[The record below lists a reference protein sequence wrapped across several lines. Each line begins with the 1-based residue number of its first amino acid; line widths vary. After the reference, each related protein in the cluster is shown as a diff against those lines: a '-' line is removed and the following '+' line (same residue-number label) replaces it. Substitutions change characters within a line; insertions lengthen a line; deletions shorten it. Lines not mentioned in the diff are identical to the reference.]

1 MLENIKCQVCI
12 REKIMERLNNIL
24 EEQLTESLDQII
36 ISNPRRA
43 ALAQKIKIRPVL
55 LKEQLNFQVTEY
67 KGKQVFHENLEKG
80 ALIAYILDQMNSFF
94 GQMELNSASKTVHVL
109 VSKKGTVTIKQK
121 VQKNEVK
128 PKELS
133 HNRKKRYILEEGTAI
148 PFLVDL
154 GVQTKEGKIVNSR
167 YDKFRQIN
175 RFLEFIQ
182 DIVEALP
189 KGRELTIVDFGCGK
203 SYLIFTIFKNYLL
216 EQGVD
221 ENHIISIELD
231 QRKDKKYRNPDTIL
245 DFIESSIVDEEQYYV
260 LLDEVQL
267 LEEFEEVLNSLL
279 HIKNVDVYVTGSN
292 SKFLSKDVITE
303 FRGRGDEIHIYPL
316 TFKEFMQVYEGDI
329 YHGWAEYVIY
339 GGLPLTVTMKT
350 EEQKV
355 NYLTKLFDETYLID
369 IIERHH
375 IEKSQE
381 LEDLVNILASVI
393 GSLTNVPKIE
403 ATFKS
408 VVQSNISGNTIRQYI
423 EYLEDAFVIN
433 KANRYNVKGRKY
445 IGTPLKYYFED
456 VGLRNARLGFRQI
469 EETHIMENIVYNELR
484 SRGYSVDVGVV
495 EKRGV
500 NQEGKMERIYLEIDF
515 IANLGSKRYYIQ
527 SAFSLPTEEKRL
539 QEKASLINV
548 NDSFK
553 KIILVKDV
561 MNVTRDEDGITT
573 MSIYDFLLKENS
585 LEL

>member
-1 MLENIKCQVCI
+1 
-12 REKIMERLNNIL
+12 
-24 EEQLTESLDQII
+24 
-36 ISNPRRA
+36 
-43 ALAQKIKIRPVL
+43 
-55 LKEQLNFQVTEY
+55 
-67 KGKQVFHENLEKG
+67 
-80 ALIAYILDQMNSFF
+80 MN
-94 GQMELNSASKTVHVL
+94 
-109 VSKKGTVTIKQK
+109 
-121 VQKNEVK
+121 
-128 PKELS
+128 
-133 HNRKKRYILEEGTAI
+133 
-148 PFLVDL
+148 
-154 GVQTKEGKIVNSR
+154 
-167 YDKFRQIN
+167 IN
-175 RFLEFIQ
+175 RDKYLNDLINRMHNGM
-182 DIVEALP
+182 IKVVT
-189 KGRELTIVDFGCGK
+189 GIRRCGK

-231 QRKDKKYRNPDTIL
+231 QRKDKKYRNPDAIL
-245 DFIESSIVDEEQYYV
+245 DFIESSIADEEQYYV

-316 TFKEFMQVYEGDI
+316 TFKEFMQVYEGDV

-339 GGLPLTVTMKT
+339 GGLPLAVTMKT
-350 EEQKV
+350 QEQKI
-355 NYLTKLFDETYLID
+355 NYLTRLFEETYLID

-375 IEKSQE
+375 IDKTQE
-381 LEDLVNILASVI
+381 LEDLVSILASAI

-408 VVQSNISGNTIRQYI
+408 VVHSNISGNTIRQYI
-423 EYLEDAFVIN
+423 EYLEDAFIIN

-456 VGLRNARLGFRQI
+456 VGLRNAKLGFRQI

-500 NQEGKMERIYLEIDF
+500 NQKGKMERIYLEIDF

-527 SAFSLPTEEKRL
+527 SAFSMPTEEKRL
-539 QEKASLINV
+539 QEKASLVNV

>member
-1 MLENIKCQVCI
+1 MTNMSKIINMLL
-12 REKIMERLNNIL
+12 MGTNNR
-24 EEQLTESLDQII
+24 DI
-36 ISNPRRA
+36 ISLNENDKCVKNNQYRRA
-43 ALAQKIKIRPVL
+43 LMDIKRD
-55 LKEQLNFQVTEY
+55 KYLN
-67 KGKQVFHENLEKG
+67 
-80 ALIAYILDQMNSFF
+80 
-94 GQMELNSASKTVHVL
+94 
-109 VSKKGTVTIKQK
+109 
-121 VQKNEVK
+121 
-128 PKELS
+128 
-133 HNRKKRYILEEGTAI
+133 
-148 PFLVDL
+148 DL
-154 GVQTKEGKIVNSR
+154 
-167 YDKFRQIN
+167 IN
-175 RFLEFIQ
+175 RMHNGMIKV
-182 DIVEALP
+182 IT
-189 KGRELTIVDFGCGK
+189 GIRRCGK
-203 SYLIFTIFKNYLL
+203 SYLIFDIFKKYLV
-216 EQGVD
+216 EQGVN
-221 ENHIISIELD
+221 EQHIISIELD
-231 QRKDKKYRNPDTIL
+231 KRKDKKYCDPDTLL
-245 DFIESSIVDEEQYYV
+245 DYIESCVVDEDTYYI

-267 LEEFEEVLNSLL
+267 LEDFEEVLNSLL
-279 HIKNVDVYVTGSN
+279 HIKNTDVYVTGSN

-316 TFKEFMQVYEGDI
+316 TFKEFMQAYEGDI
-329 YHGWAEYVIY
+329 YHGWAEYVLY

-350 EEQKV
+350 EEQKI
-355 NYLTKLFDETYLID
+355 NYLTKLFEETYLID
-369 IIERHH
+369 IIERHK
-375 IEKSQE
+375 IEKTQE
-381 LEDLVNILASVI
+381 LEDLVNILASAI

-408 VVQSNISGNTIRQYI
+408 VVQSNISANTIRQYI

-500 NQEGKMERIYLEIDF
+500 NKDGKTERTYLEIDF

-527 SAFSLPTEEKRL
+527 SAFSMPTEEKRL
-539 QEKASLINV
+539 QEKASLVNV

-561 MNVTRDEDGITT
+561 VNVTRDEDGITT

>member
-1 MLENIKCQVCI
+1 MNIK
-12 REKIMERLNNIL
+12 RDKYLN
-24 EEQLTESLDQII
+24 
-36 ISNPRRA
+36 
-43 ALAQKIKIRPVL
+43 
-55 LKEQLNFQVTEY
+55 
-67 KGKQVFHENLEKG
+67 
-80 ALIAYILDQMNSFF
+80 
-94 GQMELNSASKTVHVL
+94 
-109 VSKKGTVTIKQK
+109 
-121 VQKNEVK
+121 
-128 PKELS
+128 
-133 HNRKKRYILEEGTAI
+133 
-148 PFLVDL
+148 DL
-154 GVQTKEGKIVNSR
+154 
-167 YDKFRQIN
+167 IN
-175 RFLEFIQ
+175 RMHNGMIKVVTG
-182 DIVEALP
+182 I
-189 KGRELTIVDFGCGK
+189 RRCGK

-216 EQGVD
+216 EKGID
-221 ENHIISIELD
+221 EKHIISIELD

-245 DFIESSIVDEEQYYV
+245 EYIETCIVDESQYYV

-316 TFKEFMQVYEGDI
+316 TFKEFMQVYEGDV

-350 EEQKV
+350 EEQKI
-355 NYLTKLFDETYLID
+355 NYLTRLFEETYLVD

-381 LEDLVNILASVI
+381 LEDLVNILASAI

-403 ATFKS
+403 ATFRS

-484 SRGYSVDVGVV
+484 SRGFSVDVGVV
-495 EKRGV
+495 EKRSL
-500 NQEGKMERIYLEIDF
+500 NQEGKMERTYLEIDF

-527 SAFSLPTEEKRL
+527 AAFSMPTEEKRL
-539 QEKASLINV
+539 QEKASLVNV

-561 MNVTRDEDGITT
+561 MNVTRDEEGITT

>member
-1 MLENIKCQVCI
+1 MNISRDKY
-12 REKIMERLNNIL
+12 LN
-24 EEQLTESLDQII
+24 
-36 ISNPRRA
+36 
-43 ALAQKIKIRPVL
+43 
-55 LKEQLNFQVTEY
+55 
-67 KGKQVFHENLEKG
+67 
-80 ALIAYILDQMNSFF
+80 
-94 GQMELNSASKTVHVL
+94 
-109 VSKKGTVTIKQK
+109 
-121 VQKNEVK
+121 
-128 PKELS
+128 
-133 HNRKKRYILEEGTAI
+133 
-148 PFLVDL
+148 DL
-154 GVQTKEGKIVNSR
+154 
-167 YDKFRQIN
+167 IN
-175 RFLEFIQ
+175 RMHNGMIKV
-182 DIVEALP
+182 IT
-189 KGRELTIVDFGCGK
+189 GIRRCGK
-203 SYLIFTIFKNYLL
+203 SYLIFHIFKEYLL
-216 EQGVD
+216 NQGVD
-221 ENHIISIELD
+221 KQHIIEIELD
-231 QRKDKKYRNPDTIL
+231 QRKNKKYRNPDVIL
-245 DFIESSIVDEEQYYV
+245 DYIESCIIDEQQYYI

-316 TFKEFMQVYEGDI
+316 TFKEFMQVYEGDM
-329 YHGWAEYVIY
+329 YHGWAEYVVY

-350 EEQKV
+350 EEQKI
-355 NYLTKLFDETYLID
+355 NYLTTLFKETYLKD

-381 LEDLVNILASVI
+381 LEDLVNVLASAI

-403 ATFKS
+403 VTFKS
-408 VVQSNISGNTIRQYI
+408 AIQSNISANTIRQYI

-456 VGLRNARLGFRQI
+456 IGLRNAGLGFRQI
-469 EETHIMENIVYNELR
+469 EETHIMENVVYNELR

-495 EKRGV
+495 EKRGL
-500 NQEGKMERIYLEIDF
+500 NSEGKTQRTYLEIDF

-527 SAFSLPTEEKRL
+527 SAFSMPTEEKRM
-539 QEKASLINV
+539 QEKASLVNV
-548 NDSFK
+548 VDSFK